1 MTNDRDVRAQV
12 ARAWWRRLQPDAGG
26 HWPGDPATLARLRR
40 VASSAQALAEA
51 ETLRLWAELGVNHDR
66 LARVGTVARVL
77 AHVRTAGGPALRGAL
92 VRALGPTEFGRYETG
107 RLSRLRLE
115 RLLATRE
122 EEELARAMARLVQ
135 LAGKDAAIDP
145 GELAASILA
154 WDEER
159 TRVEWA
165 FAYHDPNRLRRSA
178 NADAADEAAA

>member
-12 ARAWWRRLQPDAGG
+12 AHTWWQRLQPDPGRR
-26 HWPGDPATLARLRR
+26 WPGDPATLARLRR
-40 VASSAQALAEA
+40 TASSAQALAEA
-51 ETLRLWAELGVNHDR
+51 ETLRLWAELGADRDR

-77 AHVRTAGGPALRGAL
+77 AHVRTAGGPARRGAL
-92 VRALGPTEFGRYETG
+92 VRALGPTEFGRYETA
-107 RLSRLRLE
+107 RLKRLRLE

-135 LAGKDAAIDP
+135 LAGKDTPIDP

-159 TRVEWA
+159 TRIEWA
-165 FAYHDPNRLRRSA
+165 FAYHDPNRLRR
-178 NADAADEAAA
+178 AADTYAAEEAAA